1 MPPAK
6 RPWFR
11 FYVEAVGDR
20 KLRRLKP
27 EVRWLFVACLAA
39 ARQSPVPGRL
49 LITDEHFMDADDLAD
64 FAGLTRK
71 QVDVGVL
78 ALIDVGVL
86 DVDDDGWF
94 VPAWSTRQYE
104 SDDVTRRT
112 RRHRS
117 RQGTTMERSKNGD
130 GTSEGTPP
138 ETEADTETEPPPPAS
153 AEPPAELD
161 RGGGDIFDQAARLV
175 AEAEATRR
183 GPEIGNRAGYI
194 RARIPAIRRDHEP
207 EWRRLVDA
215 SAAVTAEQMATG
227 FTSTSTTVADQTAAA
242 AIARIDRTER
252 RKRGETC
259 PDCDDLG
266 VVDVGDGT
274 FDDCDC
280 KTRRSA

>member
-49 LITDEHFMDADDLAD
+49 LITDEHFMNADDLAD

-112 RRHRS
+112 RRYRS
-117 RQGTTMERSKNGD
+117 RQGTTMERSKNGE
-130 GTSEGTPP
+130 GTPEGTPP
-138 ETEADTETEPPPPAS
+138 ETEADTETEPPPPTS

-161 RGGGDIFDQAARLV
+161 RGGGDLDQRFDEAARLL
-175 AEAEATRR
+175 AEAEADRR
-183 GPEIGNRAGYI
+183 GAEIGSRAGYI
-194 RARIPAIRRDHEP
+194 RARTTAIRRDLEP
-207 EWRRLVDA
+207 AWRAIAEVAPD
-215 SAAVTAEQMATG
+215 VTAEHLAKG
-227 FTSTSTTVADQTAAA
+227 EGDTAGDRAVHA
-242 AIARIDRTER
+242 MRTRIDLTER
-252 RKRGETC
+252 RKRGEVC
-259 PDCDDLG
+259 PDCDDRG
-266 VVDVGDGT
+266 VVELDDST
-274 FDDCDC
+274 FDDCAC